1 MFQYAVFVGAA
12 VQFLGGVAYIK
23 DTLRG
28 KTKPNRVTWF
38 LWMLAPYIGT
48 AAAISG
54 GVSWAIL
61 PVFMAGFIPMLVLFA
76 SFLNKNAYWKL
87 GSFDYLCGAFSLLA
101 LLLWIIT
108 EQAVV
113 GIVFA
118 IIADGL
124 AALPTLVKAW
134 RYPETET
141 AAAYAAALFG
151 ALTSFLAVQKW
162 IFIEYAFSLYLVI
175 VCSAILF
182 AMYRKNLFKQLRFC
196 YNNPKRHG
204 AWLR

>member
-48 AAAISG
+48 AAAIGG

-87 GSFDYLCGAFSLLA
+87 GSFDYLCGAFSL
-101 LLLWIIT
+101 
-108 EQAVV
+108 
-113 GIVFA
+113 
-118 IIADGL
+118 
-124 AALPTLVKAW
+124 
-134 RYPETET
+134 
-141 AAAYAAALFG
+141 
-151 ALTSFLAVQKW
+151 
-162 IFIEYAFSLYLVI
+162 
-175 VCSAILF
+175 
-182 AMYRKNLFKQLRFC
+182 
-196 YNNPKRHG
+196 
-204 AWLR
+204 